1 MVKCYSIYSVNI
13 LVTWLRDN
21 NPAAPCQTDPLKPQT
36 VSGIFGNQMP
46 ESTKWQISQL
56 LESANC
62 LIFTMSHL
70 ARKMGF
76 L

>member
-1 MVKCYSIYSVNI
+1 MVKCYSIYSVNK
-13 LVTWLRDN
+13 LVTWLRVN
-21 NPAAPCQTDPLKPQT
+21 YPAATCQTDPLKPQT
-36 VSGIFGNQMP
+36 VPGIFGNQML
-46 ESTKWQISQL
+46 ESTKWQISQS

-76 L
+76 F